1 MILVVYVS
9 LKMVEIVLLQKIY
22 YSDLLLFRI
31 KTGQIGKKL

>member
-31 KTGQIGKKL
+31 KKRPI